1 MADEKPSL
9 PMADEKP
16 SVPEQEQEQEQL
28 PHPPSSSSAS
38 ASSATVT
45 TPDHDVESQHQAITS
60 EKVSHWRVLLDQTG
74 VTQEVLEYN
83 YGGQGTTESPYL
95 VEFIPGDRWNPMAF
109 KDSFKWTITLIQAS
123 ATLSVS
129 FASSAYS
136 GGVSEIIREF
146 NISTE
151 VAILGVSL
159 FVMGFAIGPLLW
171 APLSELYGRQKTFF
185 ISYMCLAAFSA
196 GAAGSNSMATLIIL
210 RFFAGAFGSS
220 PLTNAG
226 GVIADLFQAKQ
237 RGIAFSIFAM
247 APFLGPALGKTISPH
262 PA

>member
-1 MADEKPSL
+1 MAATMADDKPFI
-9 PMADEKP
+9 
-16 SVPEQEQEQEQL
+16 PEQT
-28 PHPPSSSSAS
+28 PHPPSSSAS

-45 TPDHDVESQHQAITS
+45 TPDHDVESQQQALSS

-74 VTQEVLEYN
+74 VTQQVLDYN
-83 YGGQGTTESPYL
+83 YTGQGTTESPYL
-95 VEFIPGDRWNPMAF
+95 VEFVPGDRWNPMTF
-109 KDSFKWTITLIQAS
+109 SNTFKWTITLIQAS

-136 GGVSEIIREF
+136 GGISEIIREF

-171 APLSELYGRQKTFF
+171 APLSELYGRQRTFF
-185 ISYMCLAAFSA
+185 FSYMALSAFSA
-196 GAAGSNSMATLIIL
+196 GAAGSKNIQTLIIL

-226 GVIADLFQAKQ
+226 GVIADMFQAKQ

-247 APFLGPALGKTISPH
+247 APFLGPALGKISH
-262 PA
+262 H